1 MTTREEMKK
10 EAVARMKSLGM
21 LPQAVKEFEKA
32 GVLEQ
37 SENRGVLYWLD
48 DETKEMVSK
57 FEQETGC
64 LVFHVILSHTNI
76 GKMYSLLYVCSE
88 EEEWE
93 LDREDLKEGIAIA
106 HVINTTMDI
115 EESGC
120 IGIKPQIG
128 GLVRTY

>member
-1 MTTREEMKK
+1 MATREAMKK
-10 EAVARMKSLGM
+10 EAVARMKNLGM
-21 LPQAVKEFEKA
+21 FPQVVKEFEED

-37 SENRGVLYWLD
+37 SENGGYLYWLD
-48 DETKEMVSK
+48 DDAKEMGSR
-57 FEQETGC
+57 FERETGC
-64 LVFHVILSHTNI
+64 LVYHVILSYTSI

-93 LDREDLKEGIAIA
+93 MDREDLKEGIAIA

-120 IGIKPQIG
+120 IGIKPRIG
-128 GLVRTY
+128 GLVRTN